1 MELKEAL
8 TFVGGRH
15 NGVLA
20 TLKRDGLPQLS
31 NITYHLGTDGLIRI
45 STAAARAKATNL
57 RRNPR
62 SAMWVGRD
70 DFGGYVVVEGQVE
83 LSPVSAD
90 EHDATV
96 EELIVLY
103 RDVLGEHPDWDD
115 YRRAMVHDRR
125 LVIRL
130 KPARA
135 YGLPGDG

>member
-1 MELKEAL
+1 MELDEAL
-8 TFVGGRH
+8 TFIGSRH

-31 NITYHLGTDGLIRI
+31 NITYHLGGDGVIRI
-45 STAAARAKATNL
+45 STADDRAKAPNL
-57 RRNPR
+57 RRDAR
-62 SAMWVGRD
+62 ASMWVGRD
-70 DFGGYVVVEGQVE
+70 DFGGYVVVEGDVE

-115 YRRAMVHDRR
+115 YRRAMVRDKR

-130 KPARA
+130 RPTRA
-135 YGLPGDG
+135 YGMPGAG